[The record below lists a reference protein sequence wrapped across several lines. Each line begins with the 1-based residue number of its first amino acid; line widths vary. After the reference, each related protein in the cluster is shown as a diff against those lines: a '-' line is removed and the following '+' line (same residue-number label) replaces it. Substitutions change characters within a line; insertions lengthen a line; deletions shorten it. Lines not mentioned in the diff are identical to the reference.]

1 MIPVPLANWLQEQ
14 VGGSAPAAP
23 AASPPAAERPSAS
36 DAASAKVASMT
47 DEQKRQAIRDQ
58 LAAIL
63 G

>member
-1 MIPVPLANWLQEQ
+1 MERDVKA
-14 VGGSAPAAP
+14 SRAA
-23 AASPPAAERPSAS
+23 SAS